1 MKIGKKVLTEA
12 LRVLGKMVSQTSPE
26 TVLRQVRFL
35 GCGNTMTAMATDG
48 REVIALRLEAEAK
61 EDVDFAV
68 EYKALREIVRT
79 AKGAVELQ
87 GVKATWPEMPVVPAD
102 AESIDLPENFAGL
115 LALAAPVVDRF
126 EVRRTLQGIDLSAD
140 GIAVTDGRQL
150 LHLPV
155 NWSLKTNLA
164 LPFPHALLAAAPQ
177 GPGKL
182 WCWSDCFKLEIGSFS
197 WTGRS
202 LGNYPNWKQVIPEDK
217 ALDYRITLRET
228 EPLTAFLKTAPDHPP
243 FHGIEFNVT
252 PEGVV
257 VIPMD
262 FPGMELKVD
271 AEFTGVRPRAVLS
284 LNKYTLLRMLQQGY
298 HSFRAHSDGMMPV
311 IAEGG
316 AGRFIAMP
324 LRMNRPAAVPS
335 PTQSTQTNQPTQEVK
350 TMEQETKKPEVEPIS
365 AFDELNANVEELRS
379 KLKSLC
385 EDSAVL
391 VRKIKEAALQQK
403 QKEREFIQAKRAI
416 ERIKMAI

>member
-1 MKIGKKVLTEA
+1 MKIEKKVLTEA
-12 LRVLGKMVSQTSPE
+12 LRVLGKVASQTSPE
-26 TVLRQVRFL
+26 ASLRQVRFL
-35 GCGNTMTAMATDG
+35 GGSDTVTAMATDG
-48 REVIALRLEAEAK
+48 SEVIALRLTAET
-61 EDVDFAV
+61 EGDVDFAI
-68 EYKALREIVRT
+68 EYKALREMVRT
-79 AKGAVELQ
+79 AKGAVEFE
-87 GVKATWPEMPVVPAD
+87 GVKVTWPEVPVGPAD
-102 AESIDLPENFAGL
+102 AESMDLPENFASL

-126 EVRRTLQGIDLSAD
+126 EVRRTLQGINLSGD
-140 GIAVTDGRQL
+140 GIAVTDGRHL

-155 NWSLKTNLA
+155 DWSLKTSLT

-182 WCWSDCFKLEIGSFS
+182 WCWGDCFKLEIGNFS
-197 WTGRS
+197 WVGRS
-202 LGNYPNWKQVIPEDK
+202 LGNYPNWKQVIPENK

-228 EPLTAFLKTAPDHPP
+228 EGLATFLKTVPDHPP
-243 FHGIEFNVT
+243 YHGIEFNVT
-252 PEGVV
+252 PQGVV

-316 AGRFIAMP
+316 AGKFIAMP
-324 LRMNRPAAVPS
+324 LRLNRPATS
-335 PTQSTQTNQPTQEVK
+335 PNQTTQPNKEEP
-350 TMEQETKKPEVEPIS
+350 TMEETNKRPEVEAVN
-365 AFDELNANVEELRS
+365 AFDELNANVEELRG

-416 ERIKMAI
+416 DRIKMAI

>member
-1 MKIGKKVLTEA
+1 
-12 LRVLGKMVSQTSPE
+12 
-26 TVLRQVRFL
+26 
-35 GCGNTMTAMATDG
+35 
-48 REVIALRLEAEAK
+48 
-61 EDVDFAV
+61 
-68 EYKALREIVRT
+68 
-79 AKGAVELQ
+79 
-87 GVKATWPEMPVVPAD
+87 
-102 AESIDLPENFAGL
+102 

-126 EVRRTLQGIDLSAD
+126 EVRRTLQGINLSAD

-155 NWSLKTNLA
+155 DWSLKANLT

-177 GPGKL
+177 GLGKL
-182 WCWSDCFKLEIGSFS
+182 WCWGDCFKLEIGSFS
-197 WTGRS
+197 WIGRS

-217 ALDYRITLRET
+217 ALDYRITLREI
-228 EPLTAFLKTAPDHPP
+228 EPLTAFLKTVPDHPP
-243 FHGIEFNVT
+243 YHGIEFNVT
-252 PEGVV
+252 PQGVV

-262 FPGMELKVD
+262 FPEMALKVD

-324 LRMNRPAAVPS
+324 LRLNRPVTVPA
-335 PTQSTQTNQPTQEVK
+335 PTQPIRTNQPTKGVT
-350 TMEQETKKPEVEPIS
+350 TMEQETKKPETEAVS

>member
-1 MKIGKKVLTEA
+1 MKIEKKVLTEA
-12 LRVLGKMVSQTSPE
+12 LRVLSKVVSQTSPE
-26 TVLRQVRFL
+26 ALLRQVRFL
-35 GCGNTMTAMATDG
+35 DCGDTVTAMATDG
-48 REVIALRLEAEAK
+48 SEVIALRLEAEA
-61 EDVDFAV
+61 EGDVDFAI
-68 EYKALREIVRT
+68 EYKALREMIRT
-79 AKGAVELQ
+79 AKGTLELQ
-87 GVKATWPEMPVVPAD
+87 GDKVAWPEIPVVPGE
-102 AESIDLPENFAGL
+102 AESVDLPENFAGL

-126 EVRRTLQGIDLSAD
+126 EVRRTLQGINLSLD

-155 NWSLKTNLA
+155 DWSLKTSLT

-182 WCWSDCFKLEIGSFS
+182 WCWGDCFKLEIGRFS
-197 WTGRS
+197 WIGRS

-217 ALDYRITLRET
+217 TLDYRITLQDT
-228 EPLTAFLKTAPDHPP
+228 EALAAFLKTVPDHPP

-252 PEGVV
+252 PQGVV

-271 AEFTGVRPRAVLS
+271 AEFIGVRPRAVLS
-284 LNKYTLLRMLQQGY
+284 LNKYTLMRMLQQGY

-324 LRMNRPAAVPS
+324 LRLNRPVTS
-335 PTQSTQTNQPTQEVK
+335 PNQPTQPKKEET
-350 TMEQETKKPEVEPIS
+350 TMEQETKKPEPEAVS
-365 AFDELNANVEELRS
+365 AFDELNANVEELRG

>member
-1 MKIGKKVLTEA
+1 MKIEKKVLTEA
-12 LRVLGKMVSQTSPE
+12 LRVLGKVVSQTSPE
-26 TVLRQVRFL
+26 AVLRQVRFL
-35 GCGNTMTAMATDG
+35 GSGDTVTAMATDG
-48 REVIALRLEAEAK
+48 SEVISLRLEAEI
-61 EDVDFAV
+61 EGDIDFAV
-68 EYKALREIVRT
+68 EYKALREMVRT
-79 AKGAVELQ
+79 AKGVLELQ
-87 GVKATWPEMPVVPAD
+87 GDKVVWPEVQVVPDD
-102 AESIDLPENFAGL
+102 AEAVDLPENFAGL

-126 EVRRTLQGIDLSAD
+126 EVRRTLQGINLSAD

-155 NWSLKTNLA
+155 EWSLKMNLT

-182 WCWSDCFKLEIGSFS
+182 WCWGDCFKLEIGGFS
-197 WTGRS
+197 WIGRS

-228 EPLTAFLKTAPDHPP
+228 EALAAFLKTVPDHPP
-243 FHGIEFNVT
+243 YHGIEFNVT
-252 PEGVV
+252 PQGIV

-284 LNKYTLLRMLQQGY
+284 LNKYTLLRMIQQGY

-311 IAEGG
+311 VAEGG

-324 LRMNRPAAVPS
+324 LRLNRPATMPS
-335 PTQSTQTNQPTQEVK
+335 PAQTTQHNKEVT
-350 TMEQETKKPEVEPIS
+350 TMEQDTKKPETEAVS
-365 AFDELNANVEELRS
+365 AFDELNANVEELRG

>member
-1 MKIGKKVLTEA
+1 MKIEKKVLTEA
-12 LRVLGKMVSQTSPE
+12 LRVLGKAVSQTSPE
-26 TVLRQVRFL
+26 AVLRQVRFL
-35 GCGNTMTAMATDG
+35 GCGDAVTAIATDG
-48 REVIALRLEAEAK
+48 SEVIALRLEAKTEG
-61 EDVDFAV
+61 DVDFAI
-68 EYKALREIVRT
+68 EYKALREMVRT
-79 AKGAVELQ
+79 AKGTLELQ
-87 GVKATWPEMPVVPAD
+87 GDKVAWPEVPVVPAD
-102 AESIDLPENFAGL
+102 AEPVDLPENFAGL
-115 LALAAPVVDRF
+115 MALAAPVVDRF
-126 EVRRTLQGIDLSAD
+126 EVRRTLQGINLSAD

-155 NWSLKTNLA
+155 DWSLKSHLT

-182 WCWSDCFKLEIGSFS
+182 WCWGDCFKLEIGSFS
-197 WTGRS
+197 WIGRS

-228 EPLTAFLKTAPDHPP
+228 EELTAFLKTVPDHPP

-257 VIPMD
+257 MIPMD
-262 FPGMELKVD
+262 SPGMELQVN

-316 AGRFIAMP
+316 TGRFIAMP
-324 LRMNRPAAVPS
+324 LRLNRPATVPA
-335 PTQSTQTNQPTQEVK
+335 PTQPNQPTQEVK
-350 TMEQETKKPEVEPIS
+350 TMEQETKKPEQEPVS